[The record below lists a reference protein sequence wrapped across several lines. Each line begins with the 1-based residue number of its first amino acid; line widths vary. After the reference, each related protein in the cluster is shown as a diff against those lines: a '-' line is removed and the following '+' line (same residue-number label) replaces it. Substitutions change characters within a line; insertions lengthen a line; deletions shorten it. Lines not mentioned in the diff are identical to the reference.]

1 MEGRTLRWF
10 KPHEFAC
17 KCRRCGKGF
26 EEMDP
31 TLLGMLDA
39 LRGKVGEP
47 LILSSA
53 FRCKEHNAE
62 VGGSKGSSHMKGFA
76 VDIEC
81 RDGHL
86 RFKIVKEAM
95 NLGFRRIEWRNTW
108 IHLDIDPD
116 KPQDVLF

>member
-1 MEGRTLRWF
+1 MEGKALRYF

-26 EEMDP
+26 DDMDP
-31 TLLGMLDA
+31 TLLGMLDE
-39 LRGKVGEP
+39 LRKRVGEP
-47 LILSSA
+47 LILASA
-53 FRCKEHNAE
+53 FRCKAHNGE
-62 VGGSKGSSHMKGFA
+62 IGGVADSSHMKGFA

-81 RDGHL
+81 WDSHL

-95 NLGFRRIEWRNTW
+95 NMGFRRIEWRKTW